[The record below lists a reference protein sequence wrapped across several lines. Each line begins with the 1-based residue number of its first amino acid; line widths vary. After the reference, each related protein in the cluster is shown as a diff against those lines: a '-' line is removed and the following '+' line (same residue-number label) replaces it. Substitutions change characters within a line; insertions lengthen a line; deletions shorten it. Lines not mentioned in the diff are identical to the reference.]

1 MFNTRIFH
9 QMIGKV
15 MSSVTA
21 HRGTQ
26 EQDVLHFVAETGEEF
41 KFEHSQDCCESV
53 SIEDINGDL
62 QDLVG
67 SPMTMAEEVEGSQEP
82 RVQDYPDESFTWSYY
97 KFATSKGYVT
107 VRFYGSSNG
116 YYSEGVS
123 FWMKDSVA
131 ERFEMCW
138 E

>member
-1 MFNTRIFH
+1 MSGVRIFH

-15 MSSVTA
+15 MSSVTSKSND
-21 HRGTQ
+21 
-26 EQDVLHFVAETGEEF
+26 ELCFVAETGEEF
-41 KFEHSQDCCESV
+41 KFVHQQNCCESV
-53 SIEDINGDL
+53 WIEDIDGDL

-82 RVQDYPDESFTWSYY
+82 RIQDYPDESFTWTYY
-97 KFATSKGYVT
+97 KFATPKGYVT

-123 FWMKDSVA
+123 FMMKNSKTK
-131 ERFEMCW
+131 RFEACW